1 MKKFISRQEIHETLR
16 NKLVFDGLPLL
27 SSSRMKKTS
36 SKLKP
41 SKYLSAYVDLVPV
54 NGKTTKIRLNLSNAS
69 NLLESAQH
77 LCSALNTNEVN
88 FKTNRFD
95 VRESNLLQIPSINVY
110 LVPFFVENFSKQIN
124 SSELVL
130 KSIFSKKPV
139 SNVSAN
145 DFAFAIFLACV
156 LDLGINAVYC
166 EFHVKESVK
175 SLSIDALYLSKV
187 QQSLYQIQFDFIHAL
202 WDSKRSI

>member
-1 MKKFISRQEIHETLR
+1 
-16 NKLVFDGLPLL
+16 VFDGLPLL
-27 SSSRMKKTS
+27 SSSKMKKTS

-88 FKTNRFD
+88 FKTNRFV

-130 KSIFSKKPV
+130 KSIFSKKQV